1 MKKLIRYFNQNR
13 KKILLILLIIVFL
26 IILVRVL
33 NYIVKTNI
41 QEENNNISNTNT
53 NRDTSIPSEAII
65 SGEEIPEEEARED
78 KEIIDNF
85 VNACNDKLYT
95 NAYSMLSKEC
105 QDNVFNNNIDYFKN
119 NYVDV
124 VFETSKT
131 YKLEGWLNK
140 ENMTYKITY
149 INDNILATGSMENGL
164 NYTDYIT
171 IDGKDEKINIFGF
184 IDEVDSDITKTQNNI
199 TIQIVSI
206 ETYMNEVIYNIL
218 VSNNNEKTILLSDY
232 SDNKQICLVDSNDIE
247 YISYL
252 NEIPQNNLIFEPG
265 VKKEVSIKF
274 SKSYSSSSKIEKMLF
289 KNIYLDYEA
298 YVNNEDT
305 DNIEK
310 IQFEINI

>member
-53 NRDTSIPSEAII
+53 NRDTSIPGEAII

-78 KEIIDNF
+78 KEIINNF
-85 VNACNDKLYT
+85 VQACNEKLYED
-95 NAYSMLSKEC
+95 AYSMLSTEC
-105 QDNVFNNNIDYFKN
+105 QNNVFNNNIEYFEN
-119 NYVDV
+119 NYVNV
-124 VFETSKT
+124 VFETNKT

-149 INDNILATGSMENGL
+149 INDNILATGSMEDGL

-171 IDGKDEKINIFGF
+171 IDKNNEKINIFGF
-184 IDEVDSDITKTQNNI
+184 IDEVKSDITKTRNNI

-218 VSNNNEKTILLSDY
+218 VSNNNETTILLSDY
-232 SDNKQICLVDSNDIE
+232 SDNKQVCLVDSNDIE

-252 NEIPQNNLIFEPG
+252 NEIPQNNFIFEPG

-274 SKSYSSSSKIEKMLF
+274 SKSYSSSAKIEKMLF
-289 KNIYLDYEA
+289 KNVYLDYESYA
-298 YVNNEDT
+298 NNGNT
-305 DNIEK
+305 DEIEK
-310 IQFEINI
+310 IQFEIDI